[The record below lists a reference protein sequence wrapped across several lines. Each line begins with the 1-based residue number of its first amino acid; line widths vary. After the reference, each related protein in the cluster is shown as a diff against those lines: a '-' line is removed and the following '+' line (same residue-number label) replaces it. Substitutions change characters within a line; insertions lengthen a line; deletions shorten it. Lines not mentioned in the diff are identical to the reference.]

1 MSKVAKFVVIINDN
15 AGWIENQAIN
25 FYSNLFG
32 KSAALGEKYV
42 EENLSISK
50 LFKIQNDFSVEIM
63 MVYDDEIPLCFMK
76 LNSSRLS
83 NQNLEANKAVG
94 IEHIVYFD
102 KDELVVLF
110 KRAEEV
116 ASQRKYDLIWIKVF
130 KEDVVLIAFLESL
143 GYVAF
148 NFENDSDALFKGR
161 YVYFKKIMPN
171 HANYIM

>member
-116 ASQRKYDLIWIKVF
+116 ASQRKYDLIWIKAF
-130 KEDVVLIAFLESL
+130 KDDVILIELLESL
-143 GYVAF
+143 EYQVF
-148 NFENDSDALFKGR
+148 DYEEDNSKNSNQEQ
-161 YVYFKKIMPN
+161 VYFRKEMPVHSN
-171 HANYIM
+171 PIS